1 MKNRIITIGRQYGS
15 GGRAIGQKTAGRL
28 GIPYYDKELIL
39 LAAEKSGLS
48 KELLDRVDETATNS
62 FLYAVSTGAYFM
74 GGFSPTQNNLPVND
88 TLFLAL
94 ADVIRNLAQQ
104 GPCVIVGRCADA
116 VLSGRD
122 DLLRVFVYDDKERR
136 VRRVMQRQDL
146 PEKKARELIGKEDR
160 RRASYYRFYT
170 QHQWGDIENYDLMIN
185 TNHISADDAAGLIA
199 SAAAFE

>member
-104 GPCVIVGRCADA
+104 GPCVIVGRCAD
-116 VLSGRD
+116 
-122 DLLRVFVYDDKERR
+122 
-136 VRRVMQRQDL
+136 
-146 PEKKARELIGKEDR
+146 
-160 RRASYYRFYT
+160 
-170 QHQWGDIENYDLMIN
+170 
-185 TNHISADDAAGLIA
+185 
-199 SAAAFE
+199 

>member
-1 MKNRIITIGRQYGS
+1 MRIITIGRQYGS
-15 GGRAIGQKTAGRL
+15 GGREIGEAVAKQL

-48 KELLDRVDETATNS
+48 KELLDQVDETATNS

-94 ADVIRNLAQQ
+94 ADVIRSMAEK
-104 GPCVIVGRCADA
+104 GPCVIVGRCADV
-116 VLSGRD
+116 VLGGRE
-122 DLLRVFVYDDKERR
+122 DLLRVFIFDEKESRI
-136 VRRVMQRQDL
+136 RRVMQRQDL
-146 PEKKARELIGKEDR
+146 PEKKARELVGKEDR

-170 QHQWGDIENYDLMIN
+170 QRQWGDIENYDLLIN
-185 TNHISADDAAGLIA
+185 TNQLAKCE
-199 SAAAFE
+199 AAALICAAANDSEA